1 VDPFSLAT
9 SLTRDGEGEFGWTV
23 PDGWQQGRGAW
34 GGLVVGALLRAVAA
48 SEPDANRTLRS
59 LTAQL
64 MAPAP
69 VGPVVVRTRQ
79 MRRGSSMSTWS
90 AQATLSSGA
99 MVASLVAIVGHPRAV
114 SDIVDVDTW
123 GTATPPDVPA
133 AADVPR
139 FPLAAPLGPVFAS
152 RIHYRPVRGMPA
164 SGEPAEAVGWVSF
177 AEPPAPGAEALVALV
192 DAWWPAG
199 LVRSATFRPFAT
211 VSFAATVLV
220 DPSTIVLDQP
230 LLHHSRVTGALDGF
244 TSEQRRLWTADGRL
258 AVDNLQSM
266 VIIA

>member
-1 VDPFSLAT
+1 MDPFSLAT

-99 MVASLVAIVGHPRAV
+99 MVASLVAIVGQLANGTVTSHLVNWLSPLKERVTVITGERGMLLANTVTSELTFYANGNGEFDWETNTAFGGVLEGDVTRYSFEKTEPLRTEHERFRDAV
-114 SDIVDVDTW
+114 LGESDHIA
-123 GTATPPDVPA
+123 TADEALEVVRVA
-133 AADVPR
+133 AAMLESAQTGETVR
-139 FPLAAPLGPVFAS
+139 ILAA
-152 RIHYRPVRGMPA
+152 
-164 SGEPAEAVGWVSF
+164 E
-177 AEPPAPGAEALVALV
+177 
-192 DAWWPAG
+192 
-199 LVRSATFRPFAT
+199 
-211 VSFAATVLV
+211 
-220 DPSTIVLDQP
+220 
-230 LLHHSRVTGALDGF
+230 
-244 TSEQRRLWTADGRL
+244 
-258 AVDNLQSM
+258 
-266 VIIA
+266 